1 MNTILLDEYLPC
13 VWMWCRCP
21 QNMSEDRRWL
31 GRSVAG
37 VHNAAAGTAA
47 WGLPRASPQLDH
59 TRINAGKADQ
69 QFFVHFLQINSF
81 CMDPFS

>member
-1 MNTILLDEYLPC
+1 
-13 VWMWCRCP
+13 
-21 QNMSEDRRWL
+21 MSEDRRWP

-69 QFFVHFLQINSF
+69 QFFVHFLQINYF

>member
-1 MNTILLDEYLPC
+1 MC
-13 VWMWCRCP
+13 
-21 QNMSEDRRWL
+21 EDRQWL

-81 CMDPFS
+81 SMDPFS